1 MWIKYAVDKNG
12 LVTSFQKISDD
23 VAPQKTRE
31 AFTQKNNKPKKEKEV
46 NNEAKQSIYLTK
58 NELKKLDRKIAT
70 ENAFQIVE
78 KAFFVYFRIW
88 LRDKKGGV
96 IDIVFPREDY
106 VSGGYFDGLEAE
118 IEKDQHNAYRL
129 KPRGRGVKK
138 DIPKKYFPV
147 IENTLLLPV
156 VTGGAKLNDSNHLY
170 GRGKFCEIKD
180 LKYAGAYYD
189 LMDIEIISP
198 GEYPR

>member
-23 VAPQKTRE
+23 VAPQKARKT
-31 AFTQKNNKPKKEKEV
+31 FSQKNNKPKKEKEV
-46 NNEAKQSIYLTK
+46 NDEAKQSIYFTK
-58 NELKKLDRKIAT
+58 NELEKLNQKINA
-70 ENAFQIVE
+70 ENAFQTVE
-78 KAFFVYFRIW
+78 QAFFVYFRTW
-88 LRDKKGGV
+88 FRDKKGGV
-96 IDIVFPREDY
+96 IDIVFPRKDY

-118 IEKDQHNAYRL
+118 IEKDQHNVYRL

-138 DIPKKYFPV
+138 DIPQKYFPI
-147 IENTLLLPV
+147 IESNLLLPV

-180 LKYAGAYYD
+180 LKYAGSYYD
-189 LMDIEIISP
+189 LIDIEIISP
-198 GEYPR
+198 EEYPR